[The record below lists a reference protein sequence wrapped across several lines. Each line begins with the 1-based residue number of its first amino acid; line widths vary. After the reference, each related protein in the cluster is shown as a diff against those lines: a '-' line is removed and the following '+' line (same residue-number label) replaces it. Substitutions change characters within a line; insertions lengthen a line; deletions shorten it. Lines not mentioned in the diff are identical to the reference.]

1 MTTGCTTSLSTR
13 SVIPR
18 VTEQKAPPDFQVIA
32 VFLIRSVK
40 RVSSSDSFDAYPYR
54 LRHNLT
60 QADTH
65 RQTNTGRQTQAE
77 DLFAI
82 LRPNTIWVFITGETI
97 NAVVP
102 VSRRFLERAT
112 TVVFFDDF
120 TSGSIDLSKWKH
132 SVTAFGGGVRGKL
145 LYRNTTQH
153 STAQHSTA
161 QDKTRQHNTTQRNT
175 TQHKTTHHYTTQ
187 HNARKQ
193 HNTIQQKKRKQHNA
207 TQHHAR
213 NQNNTIQHNATQRN
227 TTQRNTT
234 QENKTT

>member
-1 MTTGCTTSLSTR
+1 M
-13 SVIPR
+13 
-18 VTEQKAPPDFQVIA
+18 
-32 VFLIRSVK
+32 K
-40 RVSSSDSFDAYPYR
+40 RVSSSDSFDAHPYR

-65 RQTNTGRQTQAE
+65 RQTNTGRHTQAE

-82 LRPNTIWVFITGETI
+82 LRPNTTWVFITGETI

-120 TSGSIDLSKWKH
+120 TSGSIDPSKWKH

-153 STAQHSTA
+153 STAQHSTR
-161 QDKTRQHNTTQRNT
+161 QDKTRQRNATLRSTKLRTTTQHNTTQENNTTQRKKTKQHNTTQEKKTTQRNTTPCKKSKQHNTTQRNT
-175 TQHKTTHHYTTQ
+175 TQQNTTQ
-187 HNARKQ
+187 HNTRK
-193 HNTIQQKKRKQHNA
+193 
-207 TQHHAR
+207 
-213 NQNNTIQHNATQRN
+213 
-227 TTQRNTT
+227 
-234 QENKTT
+234 